1 MQRVVWLACLVGVAG
16 CDFERPSDRR
26 EEDLARREEAVAER
40 EKQLETAER
49 AAPPEAEPR
58 KAEPTREAPKA
69 EAPKAEMTGEAPAAE
84 PPKAELSKRE
94 TPKAEEPKAEE
105 PKAETPRA
113 EVEKKPTTQNPT
125 SPKPAETS
133 QPKDASDRLTLKGDP
148 IQGGLVFAQVDGEV
162 AEIKLPGHRAV
173 VDDEGRF
180 LIGFARTA
188 PPKETMT
195 IRLKDGTVIEH
206 VFRVGQRTFTTEA
219 IEVPDEEVAAEGA
232 EKKQKAAS
240 DAKIHAARMKHSKD
254 DCWSQGFDWP
264 AKGRI
269 TSRYG
274 FPRVINGKEGGVHWG
289 VDIAVPV
296 GTAVKA
302 PACGEVVYAE
312 EDVPLA
318 GTTVVIDHGGGLT
331 STFLHLAGIT
341 KKVGERVEKGEPF
354 AKSGKSGRATG
365 PHLDW
370 RMNLFDIR
378 VDPELLVPQK
388 PAT

>member
-40 EKQLETAER
+40 EKQLEADER
-49 AAPPEAEPR
+49 AAPP
-58 KAEPTREAPKA
+58 KAETPKAETPKPEAASEAPKA

-94 TPKAEEPKAEE
+94 TPKTEAPKAE
-105 PKAETPRA
+105 A
-113 EVEKKPTTQNPT
+113 EKKTAAKDPK

-133 QPKDASDRLTLKGDP
+133 QPEDASDRLTLKGDP
-148 IQGGLVFAQVDGEV
+148 IQGGLVFAKVDGEV

-254 DCWSQGFDWP
+254 DCWSRGFDWP

-378 VDPELLVPQK
+378 VDPELLVPPK